1 MWQFQ
6 EWRNNHSPQ
15 YKAGGSKKLYHSILV
30 AFFNEI
36 LLGEWFFKFSANIK
50 QNLLKAWQIFHPCIC
65 PPQKFTP
72 NLPWKCAKTQK
83 ERPVSQ
89 ALFFRESCCVSFHPS
104 SPIFTHLHITKHFY
118 VPRKISLGN
127 GLEVDVIEMPAHFME
142 RWAYDSRHTSW
153 VGWEVILVEGRNP
166 ANHLGCKQLCK

>member
-1 MWQFQ
+1 MILQIF
-6 EWRNNHSPQ
+6 
-15 YKAGGSKKLYHSILV
+15 SKYQAKSVKSL
-30 AFFNEI
+30 
-36 LLGEWFFKFSANIK
+36 ANISPMHLPSPK
-50 QNLLKAWQIFHPCIC
+50 IY
-65 PPQKFTP
+65 P

-153 VGWEVILVEGRNP
+153 VGWEVILLKEEIRLTSWWILVYPFVYSVLYIPGDPGLIQGFFHQQYYYVINIGF
-166 ANHLGCKQLCK
+166 L